1 MEESLLK
8 SNFLGRDGFRWWI
21 GQVAPEKVQKQ
32 LNKDGWGNRLKV
44 RIMGYHPY
52 SVAELP
58 DKDLPWAQILLSTS
72 DGTGSSNYATSHK
85 VRPSDIVFGFFLDGD
100 NAQIPVISGCFG
112 KTSQVPSEDYAGP
125 FMPFTGYTTR
135 ITNDGSRIVPDQTN
149 EQTKESQKSPYYL
162 PPQTANS
169 IPRGLS
175 WTSIIGDTLQLG
187 TTKPGS
193 KMEKISTELE
203 NAIKYL
209 QDLKSF
215 PNLASN
221 WIDDKVEEL
230 CDQISQKIQGIA
242 TEIVSGAVN
251 GTYEKLEPALQ
262 QGVAQVY
269 DIAAAAVPTSKSGAH
284 LAGVEAQ
291 KATIEPI
298 KQLQKLIPCLIASII
313 ESLGGLISDMVCAL
327 LENVANVVTCVID
340 QFLGG
345 LLNGIIDLIIAG
357 MSAVLGVLS
366 FILSFSNFNLVDT
379 VTQLAS
385 GLLGISL
392 SLNCGEEETDPGV
405 EKWTIGSGPTQSSS
419 FDINDILDLA
429 NTASAIASDPESGL
443 SGIQGI
449 IGPLDFLNPGISDP
463 DFIGSGLSNCF
474 GGIPTVCNPPS
485 INIFGGGGIGAS
497 ALPIFGSISGDTGS
511 IIGAILTSGGSGYTY
526 PPFVSITDNCGKG
539 YGAVA
544 QSVIENGQVTAIV
557 MNSDGEGYTLGN
569 QPQVGDI
576 IGTGVDGG
584 TDTGVDGGTDT
595 GVDGGTDTG
604 VDGGTDTGVDGGTG
618 DTNTTLTD
626 QQNITISEVLIL
638 NPGYNYQSGD
648 AVTDNFGNQY
658 NVVID
663 NGSIV
668 SITPINI
675 SDITDLPILRVVSKT
690 GSGAKLKPVF
700 GFRNSFQGEIKQV
713 IDCVV

>member
-21 GQVAPEKVQKQ
+21 GQVAPEEVQKQ
-32 LNKDGWGNRLKV
+32 LNKNGWGNRLKV

-58 DKDLPWAQILLSTS
+58 NEDLPWAQVLLSTS

-125 FMPFTGYTTR
+125 FIPFTGYTTR

-221 WIDDKVEEL
+221 WIDAKVEEL

-269 DIAAAAVPTSKSGAH
+269 DIAAATVPTSKSGAH
-284 LAGVEAQ
+284 LAGVAAQ

-357 MSAVLGVLS
+357 MSAVLGALS

-419 FDINDILDLA
+419 FDINSILDLA

-526 PPFVSITDNCGKG
+526 PPFISITDNSGKG

-544 QSVIENGQVTAIV
+544 QSVIKNGKVAAVV

-569 QPQVGDI
+569 QPQ
-576 IGTGVDGG
+576 DG
-584 TDTGVDGGTDT
+584 
-595 GVDGGTDTG
+595 
-604 VDGGTDTGVDGGTG
+604 
-618 DTNTTLTD
+618 D

-648 AVTDNFGNQY
+648 TITDNFGNEY
-658 NVVID
+658 SVVID

-700 GFRNSFQGEIKQV
+700 GFRTSFQGEIKQV

>member
-1 MEESLLK
+1 MIDESLLK
-8 SNFLGRDGFRWWI
+8 SNFVGRDGFRWWI
-21 GQVAPEKVQKQ
+21 GQIAPEEVQKQ
-32 LNKDGWGNRLKV
+32 LNKDAKDGWGNRLKV

-52 SVAELP
+52 SVEELP
-58 DKDLPWAQILLSTS
+58 NEDLPWAQVLLSTS
-72 DGTGSSNYATSHK
+72 DGTGASNYGTSHK
-85 VRPSDIVFGFFLDGD
+85 VRPADIVFGFFLDGD

-112 KTSQVPSEDYAGP
+112 RTDQVPSEDYASP
-125 FMPFTGYTTR
+125 FIPFTGYTTR
-135 ITNDGSRIVPDQTN
+135 IQNDGSRIKKN
-149 EQTKESQKSPYYL
+149 EQNAETKKAQESPYYL

-169 IPRGLS
+169 INQLS
-175 WTSIIGDTLQLG
+175 WSGVIQDTLQLG
-187 TTKPGS
+187 TTKAGS
-193 KMEKISTELE
+193 KMEKIATELE

-262 QGVAQVY
+262 QGVGKVY
-269 DIAAAAVPTSKSGAH
+269 DVAAAAVPTSKSGAH
-284 LAGVEAQ
+284 LAGVAAQ
-291 KATIEPI
+291 KATLEPI

-313 ESLGGLISDMVCAL
+313 ESLGGLISDMVCDL
-327 LENVANVVTCVID
+327 LKNVANVVTCVID

-345 LLNGIIDLIIAG
+345 LLNGIIDLITSG
-357 MSAVLGVLS
+357 MSAVLGALS
-366 FILSFSNFNLVDT
+366 FILSFSNFNLLDT

-419 FDINDILDLA
+419 FDINAILDLA
-429 NTASAIASDPESGL
+429 NNAKEIGSELGL
-443 SGIQGI
+443 SGLQGI
-449 IGPLDFLNPGISDP
+449 VGPLDFLNPGISDP
-463 DFIGSGLSNCF
+463 DFIGSGLSNCY
-474 GGIPTVCNPPS
+474 GGIPIVDNPPS
-485 INIFGGGGIGAS
+485 INIFGGGGSGAS

-511 IIGAILTSGGSGYTY
+511 IIGAILTSGGSGYAY
-526 PPFVSITDNCGKG
+526 PPFISITDNSGKG

-544 QSVIENGQVTAIV
+544 QSVIKNGKVAAV
-557 MNSDGEGYTLGN
+557 VVNSDGEGYTLGN
-569 QPQVGDI
+569 QPQIGDI
-576 IGTGVDGG
+576 ID
-584 TDTGVDGGTDT
+584 TD
-595 GVDGGTDTG
+595 
-604 VDGGTDTGVDGGTG
+604 G
-618 DTNTTLTD
+618 DTTTFTD

-638 NPGYNYQSGD
+638 NPGYNYQSED
-648 AVTDNFGNQY
+648 TVTDNFGNEY
-658 NVVID
+658 GVVID

-675 SDITDLPILRVVSKT
+675 SDITDLPIIRVVSKT

-700 GFRNSFQGEIKQV
+700 GFRTSFQGEVKQV

>member
-1 MEESLLK
+1 MIDESLLK
-8 SNFLGRDGFRWWI
+8 SNFVGRDGFRWWI
-21 GQVAPEKVQKQ
+21 GQIAPEEVQKQ
-32 LNKDGWGNRLKV
+32 LNKDAKDGWGNRLKV

-52 SVAELP
+52 SVEELP
-58 DKDLPWAQILLSTS
+58 NEDLPWAQVLLSTS
-72 DGTGSSNYATSHK
+72 DGTGASNYGTSHK
-85 VRPSDIVFGFFLDGD
+85 VRPGDIVFGFFLDGD

-112 KTSQVPSEDYAGP
+112 RTDQVPSEDYASP
-125 FMPFTGYTTR
+125 FIPFTGYTTR
-135 ITNDGSRIVPDQTN
+135 IPNDGSRIKRN
-149 EQTKESQKSPYYL
+149 EQNEETKKAQESPYYL

-169 IPRGLS
+169 INQLAWFSG
-175 WTSIIGDTLQLG
+175 TKDTLQLG

-193 KMEKISTELE
+193 KMEKIATELE

-262 QGVAQVY
+262 KGVEKVY
-269 DIAAAAVPTSKSGAH
+269 DLGAATVPNSKSGAH
-284 LAGVEAQ
+284 LAGVAAQ

-313 ESLGGLISDMVCAL
+313 ESLGGLISDMVCDL
-327 LENVANVVTCVID
+327 LKNVANVVTCVID

-345 LLNGIIDLIIAG
+345 LLNGIIDLITSG

-366 FILSFSNFNLVDT
+366 FILSFSNFNLLDT

-405 EKWTIGSGPTQSSS
+405 EKWTIGSGPTESSS
-419 FDINDILDLA
+419 FDINAILDLA
-429 NTASAIASDPESGL
+429 NNAKEIGSELGL
-443 SGIQGI
+443 SGLQGI
-449 IGPLDFLNPGISDP
+449 VGPLDFLNPGISDP
-463 DFIGSGLSNCF
+463 DFIGSGLSNCY
-474 GGIPTVCNPPS
+474 GGIPIVDNPPS
-485 INIFGGGGIGAS
+485 INIFGGGGSGAS

-526 PPFVSITDNCGKG
+526 PPFISITDNSGKG

-544 QSVIENGQVTAIV
+544 QSVIKNGKVAAVV

-569 QPQVGDI
+569 QPQ
-576 IGTGVDGG
+576 DG
-584 TDTGVDGGTDT
+584 
-595 GVDGGTDTG
+595 
-604 VDGGTDTGVDGGTG
+604 
-618 DTNTTLTD
+618 D

-648 AVTDNFGNQY
+648 TITDNFGNEY

-675 SDITDLPILRVVSKT
+675 SDITDLPIIRVVSKT

-700 GFRNSFQGEIKQV
+700 GFRTSFQGEIKQV

>member
-21 GQVAPEKVQKQ
+21 GQIAPEEVQKQ

-52 SVAELP
+52 NVVELP
-58 DKDLPWAQILLSTS
+58 NKDLPWAQVLLSTS
-72 DGTGSSNYATSHK
+72 DGTGAANYATSHK

-100 NAQIPVISGCFG
+100 NAQVPVITGCFG
-112 KTSQVPSEDYAGP
+112 RTSQVPSEDYAGP
-125 FMPFTGYTTR
+125 FQPFTGYTNR
-135 ITNDGSRIVPDQTN
+135 IKNDGSRIVPDQTN
-149 EQTKESQKSPYYL
+149 EQTTKSQKSPYYL

-169 IPRGLS
+169 INERAWFYG
-175 WTSIIGDTLQLG
+175 TGDTLQLG
-187 TTKPGS
+187 TAKPGS
-193 KMEKISTELE
+193 KMEKIATDLE

-215 PNLASN
+215 PNLAQE
-221 WIDDKVEEL
+221 WIDIKVEEL
-230 CDQISQKIQGIA
+230 CEQISQKIQGIT
-242 TEIVSGAVN
+242 TEIVSGVVN
-251 GTYEKLEPALQ
+251 STYEELQPVLQ
-262 QGVAQVY
+262 QGAKSVY
-269 DIAAAAVPTSKSGAH
+269 DAAAATVPNSKSGAH

-291 KATIEPI
+291 KATIEPV

-327 LENVANVVTCVID
+327 LENVANVVSCVID

-357 MSAVLGVLS
+357 MSGVLGALS
-366 FILSFSNFNLVDT
+366 LLLSFSNFNLGDT
-379 VTQLAS
+379 IRELAG
-385 GLLGISL
+385 GLLGIPL
-392 SLNCGEEETDPGV
+392 SFNCGEEETDPGV
-405 EKWTIGSGPTQSSS
+405 EKWTIGSGPTQSPP
-419 FDINDILDLA
+419 FDINAILDLA
-429 NTASAIASDPESGL
+429 NNANSIASDPESGL

-449 IGPLDFLNPGISDP
+449 IGPLDFLNPEISDP

-474 GGIPTVCNPPS
+474 GGVPTVCNPPS
-485 INIFGGGGIGAS
+485 INIFGGGGSGAS
-497 ALPIFGSISGDTGS
+497 ALPIFGSISEGTGS

-544 QSVIENGQVTAIV
+544 QSVIENGQVTAILI
-557 MNSDGEGYTLGN
+557 NSDGEGYTLGN
-569 QPQVGDI
+569 QPRVGDI
-576 IGTGVDGG
+576 IGTVGDGDTTGG
-584 TDTGVDGGTDT
+584 TDTASVQSPEQDPTITD
-595 GVDGGTDTG
+595 
-604 VDGGTDTGVDGGTG
+604 
-618 DTNTTLTD
+618 
-626 QQNITISEVLIL
+626 VLII
-638 NPGYNYQSGD
+638 NPGYNYQPED
-648 AVTDNFGNQY
+648 IVTDNFGNEY
-658 NVVID
+658 DVVID

-675 SDITDLPILRVVSKT
+675 TDITDLPILRVVSKT

-700 GFRNSFQGEIKQV
+700 GFRTSFQGEVKQV

>member
-21 GQVAPEKVQKQ
+21 GQIAPEEVQKQ

-52 SVAELP
+52 NVVELP
-58 DKDLPWAQILLSTS
+58 NKDLPWAQVLLSTS
-72 DGTGSSNYATSHK
+72 DGTGAANYATSHK

-100 NAQIPVISGCFG
+100 NAQVPVITGCFG
-112 KTSQVPSEDYAGP
+112 RTSQVPSEDYAGP
-125 FMPFTGYTTR
+125 FQPFTGYTNR
-135 ITNDGSRIVPDQTN
+135 IKNDGSRIVPDQTN
-149 EQTKESQKSPYYL
+149 EQTTKSQKSPYYL

-169 IPRGLS
+169 INERAWFYG
-175 WTSIIGDTLQLG
+175 TGDTLQLG
-187 TTKPGS
+187 TAKPGS
-193 KMEKISTELE
+193 KMEKIATDLE

-215 PNLASN
+215 PNLAQE
-221 WIDDKVEEL
+221 WIDIKVEEL
-230 CDQISQKIQGIA
+230 CEQISQKIQGIT
-242 TEIVSGAVN
+242 TEIVSGVVN
-251 GTYEKLEPALQ
+251 STYEELQPVLQ
-262 QGVAQVY
+262 QGAKSVY
-269 DIAAAAVPTSKSGAH
+269 DAAAATVPNSKSGAH

-291 KATIEPI
+291 KATIEPV

-327 LENVANVVTCVID
+327 LENVANVVSCVID

-357 MSAVLGVLS
+357 MSGVLGALS
-366 FILSFSNFNLVDT
+366 LLLSFSNFNLGDT
-379 VTQLAS
+379 IRELAG
-385 GLLGISL
+385 GLLGIPL
-392 SLNCGEEETDPGV
+392 SFNCGEEETDPGV
-405 EKWTIGSGPTQSSS
+405 EKWTIGSGPTQSPP
-419 FDINDILDLA
+419 FDINAILDLA
-429 NTASAIASDPESGL
+429 NNANSIASDPESGL

-449 IGPLDFLNPGISDP
+449 IGPLDFLNPEISDP

-474 GGIPTVCNPPS
+474 GGVPTVCNPPS
-485 INIFGGGGIGAS
+485 INIFGGGGSGAS
-497 ALPIFGSISGDTGS
+497 ALPIFGSISEGTGS

-544 QSVIENGQVTAIV
+544 QSVIENGQVTAILI
-557 MNSDGEGYTLGN
+557 NSDGEGYTLGN

-576 IGTGVDGG
+576 IGTVGDGDTTGG
-584 TDTGVDGGTDT
+584 TDTASVQSPEQDPTITD
-595 GVDGGTDTG
+595 
-604 VDGGTDTGVDGGTG
+604 
-618 DTNTTLTD
+618 
-626 QQNITISEVLIL
+626 VLII
-638 NPGYNYQSGD
+638 NPGYNYQPED
-648 AVTDNFGNQY
+648 IVTDNFGNEY
-658 NVVID
+658 DVVID

-675 SDITDLPILRVVSKT
+675 TDITDLPILRVVSKT

-700 GFRNSFQGEIKQV
+700 GFRTSFQGEVKQV